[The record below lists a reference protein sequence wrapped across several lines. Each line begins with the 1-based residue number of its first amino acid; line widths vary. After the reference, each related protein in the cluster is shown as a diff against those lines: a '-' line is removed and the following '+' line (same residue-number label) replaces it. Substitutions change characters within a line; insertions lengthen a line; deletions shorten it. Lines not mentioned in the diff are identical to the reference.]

1 MKRLVLSII
10 WVCLLVLLPSVKPAA
25 QIPVLEIIRQA
36 VVKVIKAVDL
46 KIQRLQNRTIW
57 LQNAQKA
64 IENKMQELKLTEI
77 AQWSEKQRKLYQDY
91 YEELWRVKAALSYYG
106 KVKDILQKQAL
117 LVAEYKRAIDLFRQ
131 DSHFTAR
138 ELEYMGN
145 VYTGILEESIQNLDG
160 LYVIIN
166 SFATQMSDGQR
177 LELIHSAAEA
187 MDQQLADLRQFTQEG
202 IQVSLRRAKD
212 QREIEHLKALYGLP

>member
-1 MKRLVLSII
+1 MKRLVLSVV

-77 AQWSEKQRKLYQDY
+77 AQWSEKQRQLYQDY
-91 YEELWRVKAALSYYG
+91 YEELWKVKAALSYYQ

-117 LVAEYKRAIDLFRQ
+117 LVKEYKRATDLFRQ

-138 ELEYMGN
+138 ELEYMAN
-145 VYTGILEESIQNLDG
+145 VYTGILEESIKNLDG

-177 LELIHSAAEA
+177 LELIQRAAEA

-202 IQVSLRRAKD
+202 IRLSLRRAKD
-212 QREIEHLKALYGLP
+212 QREIEHIKALYGLP

>member
-1 MKRLVLSII
+1 MKRLVLSVI
-10 WVCLLVLLPSVKPAA
+10 WVCLLVLFPSVKPAA

-77 AQWSEKQRKLYQDY
+77 AQWSEKQRQLYQDY
-91 YEELWRVKAALSYYG
+91 YEELWKVKAALSYYG

-117 LVAEYKRAIDLFRQ
+117 LVKEYKRATELFRQ
-131 DSHFTAR
+131 DSHFTVR
-138 ELEYMGN
+138 ELEYMAN
-145 VYTGILEESIQNLDG
+145 VYTGILEESIKNLDG

-166 SFATQMSDGQR
+166 SFATQMSDGKR
-177 LELIHSAAEA
+177 LELIHSASEA

-202 IQVSLRRAKD
+202 IRLSLRRAKD